1 MDKKVKARVTVLSIV
16 KGGRGNASGPELGNN
31 NNKKACTMT
40 VWHFRTKASNTH
52 ALCTRHFNQTCHWPY
67 DIGLLSR

>member
-1 MDKKVKARVTVLSIV
+1 MDKKVKARVTILSIV

-31 NNKKACTMT
+31 NKKKACPMT

-52 ALCTRHFNQTCHWPY
+52 ALCT
-67 DIGLLSR
+67 